1 MLYNQPYGGATNAP
15 YINGD
20 PSIGLQ
26 GSIPPAASIEYPQRE
41 IVNTITDAGLTPTN
55 ADLHQLAKAIQ
66 SGKLYY
72 GTDIG
77 TANAVSI
84 ICSPPVLA
92 LTLGMCFIVKVA
104 ADNLAPGPTTLTVN
118 GIGAI
123 QVIHATDKS
132 QLIPLDITTGSM
144 QCFAYDGTK
153 FQLAWVQRPPT
164 TAMTYLQAP
173 LNLFVNG
180 STGSDA
186 NDGLSA
192 TVTGGHGPFATIQKA
207 ADTTA
212 LFNLNGFNINVAVAN
227 GTYTQVNLPNT
238 SGSGSVIY
246 TGNTGSPA
254 SCAITKVNGST
265 VKMISG
271 GSYTFNGFA
280 TNASGSVAGDGICG
294 FVISRGT
301 MTLGNINFNG
311 AVGAHIQV
319 TNGGLVTNAALGSV
333 WNVNSGCA
341 GNAFIGGAFISC
353 FSLGNAQ
360 SNSSG
365 GPAIV
370 GAGGLT
376 FNIGFID
383 ASFLSVFL
391 LTYQSISGFAT
402 IAAFRYNVTSNSIV
416 TSGAGGPTY
425 WPGSATGNASTGG
438 QYV

>member
-1 MLYNQPYGGATNAP
+1 MLYNQPYGGAANAP

-20 PSIGLQ
+20 PSTGIQ

-41 IVNTITDAGLTPTN
+41 IVNAITDAGLTPTN
-55 ADLHQLAKAIQ
+55 SDLHQLAKTIQ
-66 SGKLYY
+66 SGKLIF

-92 LTLGMCFIVKVA
+92 LTTGMCFIVKVA
-104 ADNLAPGPTTLTVN
+104 ATNQPPGATTLTVN

-123 QVIHATDKS
+123 QVIHATDGS
-132 QLIPLDITTGSM
+132 QLLPFDITAGSM
-144 QCFAYDGTK
+144 QCFAYDGVK

-164 TAMTYLQAP
+164 TAMTFLQAP

-186 NDGLSA
+186 NDGLTA

-212 LFNLNGFNINVAVAN
+212 LYNLNGFNINVAVAN
-227 GTYTQVNLPNT
+227 GTYTQVNLPGT

-246 TGNTGSPA
+246 TGNAGSPG

-265 VKMISG
+265 VKMLTG
-271 GSYTFNGFA
+271 GSYTFTGFA
-280 TNASGSVAGDGICG
+280 VNASGSAAGDGICG
-294 FVISRGT
+294 FVVSRGT

-319 TNGGLVTNAALGSV
+319 TNSGLITNAALGSV
-333 WNVNSGCA
+333 WNVNASCL
-341 GNAFIGGAFISC
+341 GNGFIGGAFISC

-360 SNSSG
+360 SNAAG

-383 ASFLSVFL
+383 ASFLSVML
-391 LTYQSISGFAT
+391 LTYQSLSGFGS
-402 IAAFRYNVTSNSIV
+402 ISAFRYNVTSNSLI
-416 TSGAGGPTY
+416 TSGSGGATY
-425 WPGSATGNASTGG
+425 WPGSATGNSSTGG